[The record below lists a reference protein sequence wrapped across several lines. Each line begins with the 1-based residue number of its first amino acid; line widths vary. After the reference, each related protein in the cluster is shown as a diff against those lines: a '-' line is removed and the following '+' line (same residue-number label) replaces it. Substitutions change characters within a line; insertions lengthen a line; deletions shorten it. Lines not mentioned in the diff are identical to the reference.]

1 MKYMIGITPRGLI
14 SFISKGWG
22 GRSSDRAVTENSGF
36 LEHLRPGD
44 IVLADRGF
52 DIDDCVGLM
61 CAEVKYPKFTRG
73 KVQMCARDIESTRR
87 LANLRIHVE
96 RVIGAVCNKYH
107 LLRGT
112 VPLSF
117 LLRCEGEECTNLD
130 KIVYVCCALT
140 NLCPSVVLN

>member
-1 MKYMIGITPRGLI
+1 MKVSVLHIGACVEVFVCMCSIYAHHTHIHGRMG
-14 SFISKGWG
+14 SSKGNEMN
-22 GRSSDRAVTENSGF
+22 D
-36 LEHLRPGD
+36 
-44 IVLADRGF
+44 
-52 DIDDCVGLM
+52 
-61 CAEVKYPKFTRG
+61 RG